1 MLLQNLSTQITHTVV
16 VFLPFLLG
24 IILHEIAHGLAALK
38 CGDPTAR
45 MMGRLTLNPIPHID
59 PLGLGCFVL
68 TSLCT
73 PFVFGWAKPVPVNP
87 RHFRNVRRDMLLVSA
102 AGPLCN
108 FLLALLMGL
117 CLRLLL
123 ATASDSFILNTSAG
137 NFVLQMLLSGI
148 SANLVLAWFNL
159 IPIPP
164 LDGGHI
170 LECLLPPHLAQRL
183 AGMGRLG
190 FVILAALLA
199 VGALNKVLLPL
210 LQFSYNSVLK
220 IAGVL

>member
-1 MLLQNLSTQITHTVV
+1 MFDFNLMHIIAGLPGLLIAMVIHEYAHAQVAV
-16 VFLPFLLG
+16 WLG
-24 IILHEIAHGLAALK
+24 DFTPRL
-38 CGDPTAR
+38 
-45 MMGRLTLNPIPHID
+45 MGRLTLNPIPHID